1 MNVDSRF
8 EIAPRIPRLVD
19 PFVARTDAGHS
30 VTVNEKPLRRR
41 IPQNVRAVL
50 FDLLAEPAG
59 ELV

>member
-19 PFVARTDAGHS
+19 PFVARTDAGDS
-30 VTVNEKPLRRR
+30 VTVNEKLRAGESRK
-41 IPQNVRAVL
+41 NVHAVL
-50 FDLLAEPAG
+50 FDLFAEPAG